1 MTASDD
7 ELGLRR
13 WSGMVGNNGMHPPWA
28 GKSLCITD
36 SLKSRDLIIRY
47 NTSAFWPSVKQ
58 KYFTIQ
64 YDTSFY
70 VLLSS

>member
-13 WSGMVGNNGMHPPWA
+13 WSGMAGNNGMHPPMG
-28 GKSLCITD
+28 GKSLYITD
-36 SLKSRDLIIRY
+36 SPKSRDMITHY
-47 NTSAFWPSVKQ
+47 NTFAFWPSVKQ

-64 YDTSFY
+64 YDTIYF
-70 VLLSS
+70 LLNS

>member
-1 MTASDD
+1 MMNLGSGAG
-7 ELGLRR
+7 LAGLRKMECTPHR
-13 WSGMVGNNGMHPPWA
+13 A
-28 GKSLCITD
+28 GKALCITV
-36 SLKSRDLIIRY
+36 SPKNRDMIIHY

-58 KYFTIQ
+58 KSFTIQ